1 MPKHP
6 SITRIQSLPGSLVT
20 GLLLLIA
27 TSQPGCKA
35 VGPDVI
41 AAAAVATTLAVGA
54 AVINKELGGCYSV
67 CEHGY
72 ACNPRTGLCEKVPC
86 GGCPVDMMCDTD
98 QDPPECVP
106 IQTTSIRIRSSAPGP
121 GEPEGAGGPRT
132 APGEGDP
139 PGCLRIT
146 HAHPV
151 WPTPAT
157 YQPARPLFF
166 VRTNRPVD
174 PEALLA
180 QTQVALGEAGFESR
194 RFRLL
199 DSFLV
204 LCPQGTCTDVF
215 FQLEGDL
222 EPGKMVAWRV
232 AGASEAS
239 LGPACP
245 GVDTDGAYLF
255 AKFLTADATHPEGS
269 PAGFWSEDQLAL
281 TYGSEKAADMLRAQ
295 DQVLGIL
302 DGYGNRDGT
311 P

>member
-1 MPKHP
+1 MPKLP
-6 SITRIQSLPGSLVT
+6 AFSRIRSLPGALVL
-20 GLLLLIA
+20 GLLLLTA
-27 TSQPGCKA
+27 ASQPGCKA

-54 AVINKELGGCYSV
+54 AMVNKEINGCYSV
-67 CEHGY
+67 CDNGY

-86 GGCPVDMMCDTD
+86 GGCPVDMMCDID
-98 QDPPECVP
+98 QDPPACVP
-106 IQTTSIRIRSSAPGP
+106 IQVDSIRIRTGAPGP
-121 GEPEGAGGPRT
+121 GEPEGAGGPDG
-132 APGEGDP
+132 AAGQADP

-166 VRTNRPVD
+166 VRTNHPVN
-174 PEALLA
+174 PEDLLA
-180 QTQVALGEAGFESR
+180 KTQVALGEDGFESG

-204 LCPQGTCTDVF
+204 LCPYGTCTDVF
-215 FQLEGDL
+215 FQLDAELG
-222 EPGKMVAWRV
+222 PGKMVAWRV
-232 AGASEAS
+232 TGASEAS

-245 GVDTDGAYLF
+245 EAETDGAYLF
-255 AKFLTADATHPEGS
+255 AKFLTGDADHQAGS
-269 PAGFWSEDQLAL
+269 PDGFWTEDQLAL
-281 TYGSEKAADMLRAQ
+281 TYGPEKAGDMLRAQ
-295 DQVLGIL
+295 DQTLGIL
-302 DGYGNRDGT
+302 DGYRTRDSA